1 MCFHLSSTPDQQ
13 QIEAELDLRFSGKQP
28 YFPFFHTA
36 AYEYP
41 FIPVLR
47 EGGGYHDSGRSEQ
60 QRYAEPKPRELTMLR
75 WGLIPHW
82 VSDKRKAEDIRK
94 KTFNARKETAREKP
108 SFRDAAASNR
118 CVVVADGFFEWHEHG
133 GKKYPFYLRYRDGGM
148 IFLGA
153 IWSQWLSPEGE
164 REETVSILT
173 TGANM
178 LLSRV
183 HNHKERMPVLL
194 DRGEI
199 DEWIDD
205 PRAYDR
211 LTSVR
216 EAPRLEAYPVGKQ
229 AVFGNSRRAI
239 EPVDY
244 PELSWGIV

>member
-1 MCFHLSSTPDQQ
+1 MCFHLSSTWDQQ
-13 QIEAELDLRFSGKQP
+13 QIEAELDLRFSGNQP
-28 YFPFFHTA
+28 YFPFFHVA

-47 EGGGYHDSGRSEQ
+47 GGGHTIASGRSEQ
-60 QRYAEPKPRELTMLR
+60 HLHAESRPRELIMLR

-82 VSDKRKAEDIRK
+82 VSDGKKAEDIRK

-118 CVVVADGFFEWHEHG
+118 CVVTADGFFEWHQHE
-133 GKKYPFYLRYRDGGM
+133 GKKYPFYLRCRDGGL

-153 IWSQWLSPEGE
+153 IWSQWHSPEGE

-173 TGANM
+173 TGANT

-199 DEWIDD
+199 DEWIND
-205 PRAYDR
+205 PRAYER

-216 EAPRLEAYPVGKQ
+216 ETPGLEAYPVGKQ
-229 AVFGNSRRAI
+229 AVFGNSPQAI

-244 PELSWGIV
+244 PELFWGVV